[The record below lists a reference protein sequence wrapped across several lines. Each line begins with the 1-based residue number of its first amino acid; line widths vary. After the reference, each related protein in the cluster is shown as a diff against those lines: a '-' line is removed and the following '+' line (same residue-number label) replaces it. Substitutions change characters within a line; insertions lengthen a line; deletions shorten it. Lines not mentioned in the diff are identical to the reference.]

1 MSHIAAMPVFPLHTV
16 LFPKQLL
23 RLHIFEARYREMVQ
37 ECLIHGDPFGVVLIR
52 EGLDVGEQATPFQ
65 IGTTARI
72 RAVDRLED
80 GRMNILCTGE
90 SRFVLNA
97 LHRDRT
103 FLTGDADLW
112 PWAPLP
118 LDESEPRQTQL
129 GRLLTVY
136 MKRLAEAMNQT
147 VHISNLPNDITT
159 LANLSAIALQ
169 IPQHE
174 KQELLA
180 LATVRELVDSCI
192 DLLQREIRVFSVV
205 ATMPTLLTPGDIA
218 FSDN

>member
-23 RLHIFEARYREMVQ
+23 RLHIFEARYRQMVQ
-37 ECLIHGDPFGVVLIR
+37 ECLVGGDPFGVVLIR
-52 EGLDVGEQATPFQ
+52 EGQDVGEPATPFQ

-72 RAVDRLED
+72 RAVDRLDD

-97 LHRDRT
+97 LHHDRV
-103 FLTGDADLW
+103 FLTGDAELW
-112 PWAPLP
+112 PWEPLP
-118 LDESEPRQTQL
+118 PDEVEPRQTQL
-129 GRLLTVY
+129 GRLLSVY
-136 MKRLAEAMNQT
+136 MNRLAEAMNQI
-147 VHISNLPNDITT
+147 VHISNLPDNIAT

-174 KQELLA
+174 KQDLLA
-180 LATVRELVDSCI
+180 LSSVRELVDGCI

-205 ATMPTLLTPGDIA
+205 STVPTILTPGGFA